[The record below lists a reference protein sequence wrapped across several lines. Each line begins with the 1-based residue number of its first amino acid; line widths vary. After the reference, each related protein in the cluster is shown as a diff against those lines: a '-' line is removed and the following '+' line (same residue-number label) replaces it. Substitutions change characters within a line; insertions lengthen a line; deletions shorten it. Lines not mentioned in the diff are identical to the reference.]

1 MIEYRVDEEIQT
13 RVAEARELGRKE
25 LRPAGLDAD
34 RKGAPI
40 PRDDPF
46 FDRCIERGEGRTSWA
61 GPGEARPKRRRRSI
75 VEGLLVAEE
84 LAYWDRGVINSMPGP
99 GLPENNVLS
108 MGTDE
113 HAEVI
118 ESITDAVANRCDG
131 GKLERERCMARFGHK
146 PKDET

>member
-1 MIEYRVDEEIQT
+1 MIEYRVDESIHT
-13 RVAEARELGRKE
+13 RLAEARELGRKE

-40 PRDDPF
+40 PKEDPF
-46 FDRCIERGEGRTSWA
+46 FERCIARGEGRTSWA
-61 GPGEARPKRRRRSI
+61 GPGRAKSKKRRRSV

-108 MGTDE
+108 MGTE
-113 HAEVI
+113 AQ
-118 ESITDAVANRCDG
+118 
-131 GKLERERCMARFGHK
+131 KERLLRPRVTAALTM
-146 PKDET
+146 